1 LRLIDKYIRNM
12 ETKITKGIKIS
23 VECNYQDEQSN
34 PAKQQFAFSYQV
46 TIENQSQHTVQ
57 LMRRHWYIFDACG
70 IRREVEGDGV
80 IGEQPVLKPSERHSY
95 RSWCPLQS
103 GIGTMR
109 GYFTMVRITDDA
121 KFKVE
126 VPQFNM
132 MATVMMN

>member
-1 LRLIDKYIRNM
+1 M
-12 ETKITKGIKIS
+12 ETKITKGIKVS
-23 VECNYQDEQSN
+23 VECNYQEEQSN

-57 LMRRHWYIFDACG
+57 LIKRHWYIFDACA

-80 IGEQPVLKPSERHSY
+80 IGEQPVLKPGERHSY
-95 RSWCPLQS
+95 LSWCPLQS

-109 GYFTMVRITDDA
+109 GYYTMIRITDDA

-132 MATVMMN
+132 MAPVMMN